1 MIDINQR
8 PLSFSSLSNFAV
20 SPLHYIKYITQAKTT
35 SPQMALGSLVHT
47 LVLEPSEA
55 SKYIVSPKFD
65 LRTKAGKEGKQEF
78 EDANVGKEIID
89 PDVWQTATEIQE
101 SVFSFSKAK
110 SILDNL
116 VEAEKEFKLPIMGMP
131 MRGFIDGLG
140 NMGGGAVY
148 TNPYIAELKTSQT
161 SDPNEVPKDFFNKKY
176 YIQAAVYTL
185 ALRELGI
192 VGPNDY
198 PPFMYIV
205 VESKFPYIVT
215 VFQADEKYIEYGI
228 KELTR
233 LLSEFKVWMEAGY
246 PVSGYSKTGTDE
258 IYTLGLPLWIK

>member
-1 MIDINQR
+1 MIDINER
-8 PLSFSSLSNFAV
+8 PLSFSSLSNFAI
-20 SPLHYIKYITQAKTT
+20 SPLHYIKYITKQRIT

-47 LVLEPSEA
+47 LILEPSEV

-65 LRTKAGKEGKQEF
+65 LRTKAGKEGKQIF
-78 EDANVGKEIID
+78 EDENIGKEIID
-89 PDVWQTATEIQE
+89 PDVWQTAKDMQE
-101 SVFSFSKAK
+101 SVFSFSKSK

-116 VEAEKEFKLPIMGMP
+116 VETEKEFKIPILGMP

-140 NMGGGAVY
+140 NMGGAVY

-192 VGPNDY
+192 IGSESFA
-198 PPFMYIV
+198 PFMYIV
-205 VESKFPYIVT
+205 VESKAPYIVT
-215 VFQADEKYIEYGI
+215 VFQADEKYIQYGI
-228 KELTR
+228 DELSR
-233 LLSEFKVWMEAGY
+233 LLLEFSAWMEAGY
-246 PVSGYSKTGTDE
+246 PVSGYSKTGKDE
-258 IYTLGLPLWIK
+258 IYSLGLPLWIK